1 MIGSFVNDKI
11 EKAVESAKKLE
22 KISLAEQLTD
32 PTFSLTSLL
41 KKHKIFEKS
50 GDKILPKTNL
60 LSTHYLADSRKIISF
75 SLVINKIYQSF
86 LDTKKMFEISKIA
99 TKITIPHQ
107 KEEANNQL
115 LPPLNE
121 TVNGLISIT
130 KKFEFLCESIAKE
143 IPGLTELP
151 IDYQALIIKR
161 NMIDLFIV
169 LNVDYYEN
177 GEMCIY
183 MENGQHITRELL
195 ERLRGK
201 LKTNLLYDSIDFLY
215 NLKITD
221 REKAILIAFTF
232 TFPGKS

>member
-1 MIGSFVNDKI
+1 LIGSFVNEKI
-11 EKAVESAKKLE
+11 EEAESAKKLK
-22 KISLAEQLTD
+22 KIQLAEQLTD

-41 KKHKIFEKS
+41 KQHKIFEKS
-50 GDKILPKTNL
+50 ADKILPKTNL

-75 SLVINKIYQSF
+75 SLIINKIYQSF
-86 LDTKKMFEISKIA
+86 LDIQKMFEISKIA
-99 TKITIPHQ
+99 TTNTRPQ
-107 KEEANNQL
+107 TNNQM

-121 TVNGLISIT
+121 TLNGLIDIL
-130 KKFEFLCESIAKE
+130 KKFESLCESMFKE

-161 NMIDLFIV
+161 NLIDLFIV

-177 GEMCIY
+177 GEMRIY
-183 MENGQHITRELL
+183 TEDGQHITRELL

-201 LKTNLLYDSIDFLY
+201 LKTNLLYESIDYLH
-215 NLKITD
+215 NLKITN
-221 REKAILIAFTF
+221 REKAILIAFIF

>member
-1 MIGSFVNDKI
+1 MIGSFVNEKI
-11 EKAVESAKKLE
+11 EEAAESAKKLV

-32 PTFSLTSLL
+32 PKFSLTSLL
-41 KKHKIFEKS
+41 KQHKIFEKS

-60 LSTHYLADSRKIISF
+60 ISTHYLADSRKIISF
-75 SLVINKIYQSF
+75 SLIINKIYQSF
-86 LDTKKMFEISKIA
+86 LDTKRMFEISKIA
-99 TKITIPHQ
+99 TKNTIPHQ
-107 KEEANNQL
+107 KEANNQL

-143 IPGLTELP
+143 IPGLSELP